1 MTWQC
6 KNCKSFNSLT
16 NPLCQNC
23 YQQEMNFRRR
33 NLIPSSDEIQIS
45 DITDMIDDLKVDVDA
60 DDVNADADVY
70 DLTVHNFKVDELEK
84 FNDILTQDSNKLI
97 TFASQKIDELRGILQ
112 GIEPSFFNEKIEYIQ
127 NVLIQKIE
135 LLKSHTNIMFDNDV
149 SDVLQIFRQELTSL
163 SQEFM
168 QVLEKDY
175 ELLKSYILEH
185 KRIIE
190 TDYLQLEQR
199 WYKSKILVLGAN
211 YSNND
216 VKFWSR
222 IDINYIGLGIDTSN
236 ANVKTRFQNNWN
248 SPNYWDTS
256 LSSKVFDVIYI
267 DRFSLLK
274 ISKDGQLNNFLQFIN
289 LYRNKKTK
297 LLITKNEMDK
307 IENYKIENYKIENYK
322 TENYKTEMVSNNAIF
337 NDALKYFLENK
348 WVYTMDVNFTQ
359 LFTNTIWITSLEHKD
374 IENREKWIVFE
385 FM

>member
-6 KNCKSFNSLT
+6 QNCKSFNSIK
-16 NPLCQNC
+16 NPTCQNC
-23 YQQEMNFRRR
+23 YEQ
-33 NLIPSSDEIQIS
+33 DIQMSNI
-45 DITDMIDDLKVDVDA
+45 IDMIDDLKVDDLKVD
-60 DDVNADADVY
+60 DKVY
-70 DLTVHNFKVDELEK
+70 DLTVNNFNADELEN
-84 FNDILTQDSNKLI
+84 FNDILTQDSNKLL
-97 TFASQKIDELRGILQ
+97 TFTSQKINELRGILQ

-322 TENYKTEMVSNNAIF
+322 TENYKTENYKTEMVSNNAIF

>member
-1 MTWQC
+1 MS
-6 KNCKSFNSLT
+6 N
-16 NPLCQNC
+16 
-23 YQQEMNFRRR
+23 
-33 NLIPSSDEIQIS
+33 II
-45 DITDMIDDLKVDVDA
+45 DMIDDLKVDDLKVD
-60 DDVNADADVY
+60 DKVY
-70 DLTVHNFKVDELEK
+70 DLTVNNFNVDELEK
-84 FNDILTQDSNKLI
+84 FNDILTQDINKLL
-97 TFASQKIDELRGILQ
+97 TFTSQKINELREILQ

-149 SDVLQIFRQELTSL
+149 SDVLQIFRQE
-163 SQEFM
+163 FI

-199 WYKSKILVLGAN
+199 WYKSNILVLGAN

-307 IENYKIENYKIENYK
+307 IENYK
-322 TENYKTEMVSNNAIF
+322 TEMVSNNAIF

>member
-6 KNCKSFNSLT
+6 QNCKSFNSIKNAT
-16 NPLCQNC
+16 CQNC
-23 YQQEMNFRRR
+23 YQQEIHM
-33 NLIPSSDEIQIS
+33 S
-45 DITDMIDDLKVDVDA
+45 DIIDMIDDLKVDDLK
-60 DDVNADADVY
+60 DDDLKDDKVY
-70 DLTVHNFKVDELEK
+70 DLTVNNFNVDELEK

-112 GIEPSFFNEKIEYIQ
+112 GIEPSFFNEKIEHIQ

-149 SDVLQIFRQELTSL
+149 SDVLQIFKQELISL
-163 SQEFM
+163 SQDFR

-190 TDYLQLEQR
+190 ADYLQIEQR
-199 WYKSKILVLGAN
+199 CYKSHILVLGAN

-216 VKFWSR
+216 VNFWSR

-248 SPNYWDTS
+248 SPNYWGTS
-256 LSSKVFDVIYI
+256 LPSKVFAVIYI
-267 DRFSLLK
+267 DRFSLYK
-274 ISKDGQLNNFLQFIN
+274 ICKDGQLDNFLQFIN
-289 LYRNKKTK
+289 HYRNKETK
-297 LLITKNEMDK
+297 LLITKNEMAKIENDK
-307 IENYKIENYKIENYK
+307 IENNP
-322 TENYKTEMVSNNAIF
+322 IF
-337 NDALKYFLENK
+337 NHALKYFLENK

-359 LFTNTIWITSLEHKD
+359 LFTNTTWITSLEHKD

-385 FM
+385 FIQQ